1 MFAFRASVSSQA
13 GRCLLICG
21 RPSQWLRSPS
31 TLRADTLNRRD
42 LVGPSARSLMVEGT
56 ALAKPPPHANGLPRG
71 YHLGATAAHPR
82 AQAKHAVSR
91 PAWAVSQRSA
101 SSSTGRF
108 TQRRRRTSR
117 RTSPNP
123 RPLWVTRGTM
133 HPATATICGFVV
145 TGFADNGV
153 GFPAPVVR
161 RGADQSSGLPTGGR
175 MDRCSRS
182 MTKMSAPLERRSV
195 DQILTNCWF
204 FKDSPSP

>member
-31 TLRADTLNRRD
+31 TLRADTLNPCD

-56 ALAKPPPHANGLPRG
+56 ALAKPPPHANG
-71 YHLGATAAHPR
+71 HPAGDIISGR
-82 AQAKHAVSR
+82 QLCSAQAKHAVSR
-91 PAWAVSQRSA
+91 PAWAVAPRSA

-108 TQRRRRTSR
+108 TQRRRRTSQ

-123 RPLWVTRGTM
+123 RRLWVTRAECT
-133 HPATATICGFVV
+133 
-145 TGFADNGV
+145 
-153 GFPAPVVR
+153 R
-161 RGADQSSGLPTGGR
+161 RQPRYAASLSPGSPIMASASLRPLSAGGSDQSSGLPTGGR